1 VNQCQET
8 LHARWRQDLVGIDQR
23 AAESTSEEAQMLDVP
38 SSSQPTGLENEC
50 GGLWVV
56 SNVKRAK
63 TIPNQQIQQEAQD
76 DDDDDDDEEEEEEED
91 NNEVPRVRHVYSVRL
106 LYPGAV
112 WPGAGVSSL
121 ELPISKLLDDRWQF
135 DMLCCRMHGLD
146 WARRTEKVIWEPMAE
161 TKWLHVQSVSRCR
174 LSVCLVYLVV
184 CLFVC
189 LSMNDS

>member
-23 AAESTSEEAQMLDVP
+23 AAESTSEEARMLDVP

-56 SNVKRAK
+56 SNVKREGA
-63 TIPNQQIQQEAQD
+63 ILNQQVQHEAQED
-76 DDDDDDDEEEEEEED
+76 EEEEEED

-135 DMLCCRMHGLD
+135 EMLCCRMHGLD
-146 WARRTEKVIWEPMAE
+146 WARRTERVNWEPMAE
-161 TKWLHVQSVSRCR
+161 TKWLRVQSVSSRM
-174 LSVCLVYLVV
+174 LVCLPT
-184 CLFVC
+184 
-189 LSMNDS
+189 NDSLYACMYCM